1 MKYDKFTD
9 RCMKKATA
17 YAKLEDKDIEVRVS
31 HLVYAI
37 LTDSKSNLV
46 IEVLKD
52 LNVDIPFLVD
62 QVMEIRVTGVKE
74 VEKGVEP
81 KINPTLQSILDYG
94 QKNTWKYEDKDEASV
109 EDVFHGIMKIPNEL
123 SLMFLDLAI
132 EHVTFKETLDEI
144 DEELQGSYDDLEEY
158 VTVTATVSNTQ
169 STTNQNKT
177 EYIDKYCTNLN
188 KAAINKTIDYCFGRE
203 NEMNQMYRILL
214 RTKKSNIMLI
224 GREGVGK
231 TNMLEGLACNIVN
244 GDCPQD
250 FSNKTI
256 YSLNM
261 NSLVAG
267 TKYRGMFEERIEG
280 VLKELSATKN
290 NILFIDEIHN
300 IIGTGSAE
308 GSSDLANI
316 LKPYITSNKFQIIGA
331 TTLAEY
337 KKYLENDKALQ
348 RRFSEV
354 LIQEPSKDSCL
365 KILKKL
371 KSKYEYAHNVD
382 FSDDVL
388 KACVDLSEQY
398 MPYRCLPDKA
408 IDLMDDVAAKVK
420 LQITT
425 SDELANLKK
434 QFRDVE
440 NIKAKIV
447 STKCYEK
454 AEYIL
459 EQEDR
464 ILARVKKEQKRINKL
479 REKRITL
486 SVEDVRNVV
495 EEVTKIPISNG
506 GLNVVGIKQKLQL
519 SIIGQDS
526 AIESIIRTLTI
537 NKLQL
542 NDTEKPIGSF
552 LFVGY
557 SGVGKTQL
565 AKELCKS
572 LFGNE
577 KYLVRFDCS
586 EYAREHEI
594 AKLIGAPNG
603 YVGYGDGGLLTEPI
617 KRNAFSVI
625 LFDEIEKAHDKL
637 FDILLQVMGE
647 GRLTD
652 SKGETINFKNTII
665 ILTSNIGT
673 KQSVDLQ
680 SKLGFNKHETTYDK
694 EIVEKEIGKR
704 FRIEFLNRI
713 DNTIHFNALDKTAML
728 QILDLELNK
737 LIAQTAKHGIL
748 LSVFNEVKEY
758 LVNDVT
764 PEKGFRQLQRKINDE
779 LKMIIADKI
788 IENFTGQLDLNLVD
802 GKIVG
807 QILTA
812 L

>member
-9 RCMKKATA
+9 RCIKKATA

-81 KINPTLQSILDYG
+81 KINLTLQAILDYG

-132 EHVTFKETLDEI
+132 EPVTFKETLDEI
-144 DEELQGSYDDLEEY
+144 DEELQENLEEY
-158 VTVTATVSNTQ
+158 QEYVTISASATNNQTNTQ
-169 STTNQNKT
+169 QTKT
-177 EYIDKYCTNLN
+177 EFIDKYCTNLN
-188 KAAINKTIDYCFGRE
+188 KAALRKEIEFCFGRE
-203 NEMNQMYRILL
+203 YEMNQMYRILL

-231 TNMLEGLACNIVN
+231 TNMLEGLACNIVG

-250 FSNKTI
+250 ISNKTI

-267 TKYRGMFEERIEG
+267 TKYRGMFEERMEG
-280 VLKELSATKN
+280 ILKELSATKN

-354 LIQEPSKDSCL
+354 LIQEPSKESCL
-365 KILKKL
+365 KILRKL
-371 KSKYEYAHNVD
+371 KGKYESAHNVE

-398 MPYRCLPDKA
+398 IPYRCLPDKA

-420 LQITT
+420 LQVTT
-425 SDELANLKK
+425 SNELTNLKK

-454 AEYIL
+454 AEYVL

-464 ILARVKKEQKRINKL
+464 VLGRIKKEQKRINKV
-479 REKRITL
+479 REKRIELT
-486 SVEDVRNVV
+486 VEDVRNVV

-506 GLNVVGIKQKLQL
+506 GLNVVGIKQKLQS
-519 SIIGQDS
+519 SIIGQDN
-526 AIESIIRTLTI
+526 AIDSIIRTLTI

-542 NDTEKPIGSF
+542 NNIEKPIGSF

-586 EYAREHEI
+586 EYAREHEV

-625 LFDEIEKAHDKL
+625 LFDEIEKANDKL

-694 EIVEKEIGKR
+694 AIVEKEIGKR

-728 QILDLELNK
+728 QILDLELNN
-737 LIAQTAKHGIL
+737 LIAQTAKHEIL
-748 LSVFNEVKEY
+748 LSVSNEVKEY

-802 GKIVG
+802 GKVVARE
-807 QILTA
+807 LATM
-812 L
+812 